1 MGGGAGKYG
10 DRGQILGVSSEEEVG
25 GLSCSPRQVSDT
37 TVVEVGEVGKGCS
50 LLSVIQQ
57 YRIETCHSIHHS
69 VREAEGE
76 RREQGR
82 NSWNNSNI
90 LIIIVTFH
98 NIHVH
103 VHVHSMYLNRLFSL
117 SVR

>member
-1 MGGGAGKYG
+1 MGGRKRGREEGRKKGGVKVGGGAGKYG

-37 TVVEVGEVGKGCS
+37 TVVEVGEVGKGSS

-57 YRIETCHSIHHS
+57 YRIETCHSIHHP

-76 RREQGR
+76 RREGGR
-82 NSWNNSNI
+82 EKQ
-90 LIIIVTFH
+90 LE
-98 NIHVH
+98 
-103 VHVHSMYLNRLFSL
+103 
-117 SVR
+117 